1 MGILKGNLTLPKE
14 DYEEDKFHSRARAR
28 AVSAS
33 IRFSEIGSIST
44 GLRANIGSRDGGKG
58 IFLLKLR
65 NCSLKGSTEIASFY
79 GSWLCRSPRHVFDS
93 CGHLSRNRE
102 ELEYTEARKLMWTCP
117 ESGQRTSHGAQR
129 DLAASVQ
136 DKLVA
141 LKTGLHF
148 PYVLRVISLR
158 SVHCLTHLVLAHR
171 RCSLGATNESK
182 QERLAFR
189 SAPFCNH
196 TSIK

>member
-1 MGILKGNLTLPKE
+1 M
-14 DYEEDKFHSRARAR
+14 
-28 AVSAS
+28 
-33 IRFSEIGSIST
+33 
-44 GLRANIGSRDGGKG
+44 
-58 IFLLKLR
+58 KLR

-102 ELEYTEARKLMWTCP
+102 ELEYTEARKLMWNCP

-158 SVHCLTHLVLAHR
+158 SVHCLTDVVLAHR

-189 SAPFCNH
+189 SAPFLQPYVH
-196 TSIK
+196 KVIFSPPSRSEASDELTTRRAGWISRRASALFSDQLMKRRDQTQ